1 MKTQPN
7 YSESILQKRVRR
19 FKSIKRGYYS
29 FIILLSLY
37 LLSIIAPLLIN
48 SQALIVKYANE
59 KYDNGETFTDLNQND
74 KWDVNEPFQDLYKYY
89 SPAFRDLIE
98 LFITPLHHE
107 GKDFGQYTSFGSPH
121 LGEPDYRLLKKQ
133 FEFENEGNYVIMPIY
148 PYVVIFIRAI

>member
-74 KWDVNEPFQDLYKYY
+74 NGMLMNHFKIYIN
-89 SPAFRDLIE
+89 
-98 LFITPLHHE
+98 ITPR
-107 GKDFGQYTSFGSPH
+107 H
-121 LGEPDYRLLKKQ
+121 LE
-133 FEFENEGNYVIMPIY
+133 I
-148 PYVVIFIRAI
+148 